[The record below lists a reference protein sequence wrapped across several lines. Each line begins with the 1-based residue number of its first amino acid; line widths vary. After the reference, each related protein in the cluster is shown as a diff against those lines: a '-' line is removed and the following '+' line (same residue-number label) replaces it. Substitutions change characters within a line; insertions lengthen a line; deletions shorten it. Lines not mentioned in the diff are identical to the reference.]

1 MTKPIDSNSQDEQRR
16 RIQRGRNLVLALI
29 LGGFAILV
37 FAISIAK
44 MG

>member
-1 MTKPIDSNSQDEQRR
+1 MSNPLDSDTERARIRR
-16 RIQRGRNLVLALI
+16 SRNIVLGLL

-37 FAISIAK
+37 FAISIVK

>member
-1 MTKPIDSNSQDEQRR
+1 MTDSLDPDLARK
-16 RIQRGRNLVLALI
+16 RIMRSRNIVLGLL

>member
-1 MTKPIDSNSQDEQRR
+1 MENLPDSEAERK
-16 RIQRGRNLVLALI
+16 RIMRSRNIVLALV
-29 LGGFAILV
+29 LFGFAALT